1 MNQKN
6 KIVEVY
12 GLWFADLVAIGISFV
27 LATYIRF
34 GNFRDM
40 GDKGIHFQ
48 VCLVLLLFCTV
59 YTFFIDWNR
68 NFLKRKLQKELYE
81 ILKYHVIMML
91 VVQMIMYFLKWA
103 DVFSRLVMIYFPII
117 NVALTLLLH
126 LMIKKGMQIHYQS
139 ELSRI
144 KVLVI
149 THAEMAG
156 EVLERLQ
163 DTLEI
168 NYQIVGIACPEAGAG
183 DIQREGAQATG
194 RSGEPLRE
202 AGGTENVQSAYR
214 DEKIDGIPVV
224 HAGDNFM
231 GNVTLMAL
239 DEVFIYAPE
248 LKQKQIQ
255 KILNGFDEM
264 GVDCHYCIEL
274 PGTQPG
280 RSRIESFG
288 SYSVITYT
296 RFQSSY
302 KRLLIKRVMDIAGG
316 LVGLLITMVFFPFVA
331 LAIKLDSPGPVM
343 FSQIRIGR
351 NGRRFKIYKFRSM
364 YIDAEERKKELE
376 GQNEIQGLMFKIEN
390 DPRIT
395 RVGKFIRKTSIDELP
410 QFYNVVK
417 GDMSLVGTRPPTAD
431 EFEKYNQYYRRRI
444 SMTPGLT
451 GLWQVSGRSDIEDF
465 DDVVKYDLEYIDGW
479 SLTLDMKILLR
490 TIWVVLAGRGS
501 R

>member
-6 KIVEVY
+6 KVVEVY
-12 GLWFADLVAIGISFV
+12 GLWFADLVAIVISFT

-34 GNFRDM
+34 GNFKDM
-40 GDKGIHFQ
+40 GDKEIHFQ
-48 VCLVLLLFCTV
+48 VCLVFLLVCTV

-68 NFLKRKLQKELYE
+68 NFLKRSIRKEVYE
-81 ILKYHVIMML
+81 IIKCNAIMLL

-103 DVFSRLVMIYFPII
+103 DVFSRLVMVYFPVI
-117 NVALTLLLH
+117 NVALTLAIH
-126 LMIKKGMQIHYQS
+126 LVIKKGMQMHFQS
-139 ELSRI
+139 DLSRI

-149 THAEMAG
+149 TQKSMAAE
-156 EVLERLQ
+156 VVKRLK
-163 DTLEI
+163 DNLEI
-168 NYQIVGIACPEAGAG
+168 SYQIIGIACTDCEEGEEIEGLSVMPVKAG
-183 DIQREGAQATG
+183 
-194 RSGEPLRE
+194 
-202 AGGTENVQSAYR
+202 
-214 DEKIDGIPVV
+214 
-224 HAGDNFM
+224 FM
-231 GNVTLMAL
+231 EDVTLMAM

-248 LKQKQIQ
+248 ITQKQLQ
-255 KILNGFDEM
+255 VILNGFDEM
-264 GVDCHYCIEL
+264 GVNCHYCLEL
-274 PGTQPG
+274 PGTHG
-280 RSRIESFG
+280 ERSKVDDFG
-288 SYSVITYT
+288 GYSVLTYT

-302 KRLLIKRVMDIAGG
+302 KRLLIKRVMDIVGG
-316 LVGLLITMVFFPFVA
+316 LVGMLITLVFFPFVA
-331 LAIKLDSPGPVM
+331 IAIKLDSPGPVL

-376 GQNEIQGLMFKIEN
+376 KQNEMQGLMFKMEN

-395 RVGKFIRKTSIDELP
+395 KVGKFIRKTSIDELP

-417 GDMSLVGTRPPTAD
+417 GDMSLVGTRPPTED

-451 GLWQVSGRSDIEDF
+451 GLWQVSGRSEIENF

-479 SLTLDMKILLR
+479 SLTLDIKILLR
-490 TIWVVLAGRGS
+490 TVWVVIAGRGS

>member
-1 MNQKN
+1 MDMKQKN

-12 GLWFADLVAIGISFV
+12 GLWFADLVAIGISFIM
-27 LATYIRF
+27 ATYIRF
-34 GNFRDM
+34 GNFKDM
-40 GDKGIHFQ
+40 GDKEIHFQ
-48 VCLVLLLFCTV
+48 VCLVFLLFCTI

-68 NFLKRKLQKELYE
+68 NFLKRNKWRELQAVLQYNIIM
-81 ILKYHVIMML
+81 ILVTQTIMF
-91 VVQMIMYFLKWA
+91 FLKWA
-103 DVFSRLVMIYFPII
+103 DVFARLVMVYFAVI
-117 NVALTLLLH
+117 NVVITLFLH
-126 LMIKKGMQIHYQS
+126 LVIKKFMRLHYS
-139 ELSRI
+139 SDLSKI

-149 THAEMAG
+149 TEKAMAY
-156 EVLERLQ
+156 EVVRKLKES
-163 DTLEI
+163 LEI
-168 NYQIVGIACPEAGAG
+168 NYQLIGVAVPEEADGV
-183 DIQREGAQATG
+183 RENADK
-194 RSGEPLRE
+194 GEALKELRQIEGVPVLTLRE
-202 AGGTENVQSAYR
+202 SFPNEA
-214 DEKIDGIPVV
+214 I
-224 HAGDNFM
+224 
-231 GNVTLMAL
+231 LMAL

-248 LKQKQIQ
+248 MKQKRIES
-255 KILNGFDEM
+255 ILSSFDEM
-264 GVDCHYCIEL
+264 GVNCHYCIEL
-274 PGTQPG
+274 PGMDSN
-280 RSRIESFG
+280 RSSIEEFG

-316 LVGLLITMVFFPFVA
+316 LAGMLITLLFYPFVA
-331 LAIKLDSPGPVM
+331 IAIKLDSKGPVL

-376 GQNEIQGLMFKIEN
+376 KQNEMQGLMFKMEN

-410 QFYNVVK
+410 QFYNVLK

-451 GLWQVSGRSDIEDF
+451 GLWQVSGRSEIENF
-465 DDVVKYDLEYIDGW
+465 DDVVKYDLEYIDQW
-479 SLTLDMKILLR
+479 SLTLDIKILLK
-490 TIWVVLAGRGS
+490 TVWVVLAKRGS